1 MEPIEI
7 PDTRWDFYDRSCT
20 PLGEFKLVGGA
31 LCLFSLLFTSIWWAH
46 PYSKIQII
54 SCFLCPLFL
63 LILPRA
69 TRSALLAYQGAPIIC
84 FNEQGFWARRYSRFG
99 WINWRDVTSVTITAD
114 YTGLRHGIEIHLS
127 DKELFFST
135 FTDRVGF
142 MLIKGLLR
150 FLQIS
155 DGYLQISDGYREKTL
170 QITRASQLTCSGADF
185 ITTINRVLS
194 NAHVPCTWKQTFLA
208 S

>member
-7 PDTRWDFYDRSCT
+7 SDTRWDFYDPSCT
-20 PLGEFKLVGGA
+20 PLGEFKLMGGV
-31 LCLFSLLFTSIWWAH
+31 LCLFSLLFTSFWWAH
-46 PYSKIQII
+46 PYSKIQVI

-63 LILPRA
+63 LSLPRL

-114 YTGLRHGIEIHLS
+114 YTGLRHGIKVHLS
-127 DKELFFST
+127 DKELFYPT
-135 FTDRVGF
+135 FTDRVGV

-155 DGYLQISDGYREKTL
+155 GYREK
-170 QITRASQLTCSGADF
+170 RCKSQARPS
-185 ITTINRVLS
+185 
-194 NAHVPCTWKQTFLA
+194 
-208 S
+208 

>member
-7 PDTRWDFYDRSCT
+7 PDTRWDFYDASYT
-20 PLGEFKLVGGA
+20 PLGTFKLIGGA
-31 LCLFSLLFTSIWWAH
+31 LCLFSLLFTSFWWAH
-46 PYSKIQII
+46 PYSKIWVI

-63 LILPRA
+63 LSLPRL

-84 FNEQGFWARRYSRFG
+84 FNEQGFWARRYSHFG

-114 YTGLRHGIEIHLS
+114 YTGLRHGIEVHLS
-127 DKELFFST
+127 DKELFYPT
-135 FTDRVGF
+135 FTDRVGV

-155 DGYLQISDGYREKTL
+155 DDREKTL
-170 QITRASQLTCSGADF
+170 QITSASELTCSGADF

-194 NAHVPCTWKQTFLA
+194 NAHVPCTWKQTFPA